1 MKVLE
6 VKLPEPKLGNRNS
19 PTAGSAVSTKLL
31 VRAHTSRVCR
41 MIRKQC
47 RKFDCVSSA
56 QLERVVRALALPQV
70 VMAIEQTAQLGKVDK
85 TTRKG
90 MGTDGALGDGRSLSR
105 SGSQSCLKR
114 EDRGRARALAEK
126 KMNEMQAR
134 ELKRKEESKWEEDE
148 THDDEEKLEKEQ
160 EQEQQ
165 QQQQQQIEH
174 EGEDK
179 ENVQT
184 PTFQGIRKSN
194 LCSASEN
201 GKRDRKSMKDLAKRL
216 EDHFGAV
223 IPRQL
228 NFKNY
233 GRPRVTGSDT
243 VVDEASEQKT
253 QDRAEK
259 RALRQRMPQQ
269 PERDIPRE
277 PRNGGGRGRRRRN
290 RRRRVGEER
299 L

>member
-56 QLERVVRALALPQV
+56 QLERVVRSLALPQV
-70 VMAIEQTAQLGKVDK
+70 VMAIEQTAQLGKVDR
-85 TTRKG
+85 RKG
-90 MGTDGALGDGRSLSR
+90 VGTDGALGNGRSLSR

-126 KMNEMQAR
+126 KMSEMQAR
-134 ELKRKEESKWEEDE
+134 ELKRKEESKWEEHE
-148 THDDEEKLEKEQ
+148 GNNDEEKVEKEQ
-160 EQEQQ
+160 RQQ
-165 QQQQQQIEH
+165 QQEQIEH
-174 EGEDK
+174 EEEDK

-184 PTFQGIRKSN
+184 PTFQGCGKSN
-194 LCSASEN
+194 LRSASEN
-201 GKRDRKSMKDLAKRL
+201 GKRDRNSMKDLAKRL

-233 GRPRVTGSDT
+233 GRPRGSDT
-243 VVDEASEQKT
+243 VADEASEQKT

-259 RALRQRMPQQ
+259 RALRERMPQQ
-269 PERDIPRE
+269 PEREIPRE

-290 RRRRVGEER
+290 RRRRVRDER